1 MTPVEY
7 VVEGSE
13 PKTTVAKPL
22 AAGQTK
28 VTVLKAKNVEMKEM
42 FGRADPYVEMNLDK
56 QRAKSAT
63 VRNNHDPEWNFE
75 ATFDISDKK
84 S

>member
-1 MTPVEY
+1 
-7 VVEGSE
+7 
-13 PKTTVAKPL
+13 
-22 AAGQTK
+22 
-28 VTVLKAKNVEMKEM
+28 MKEM

-75 ATFDISDKK
+75 ATFNISDKTSLNLNPASLDADIGK
-84 S
+84 A